1 MVVHVFNDYDYR
13 FRIDDLKLKRNL
25 LKAICLQY
33 EKVTKKKMKF
43 FFKNDVTL
51 AQHCT
56 MKCDLKSKL
65 SRMPKDNPVYLNVQ
79 DLADY

>member
-1 MVVHVFNDYDYR
+1 
-13 FRIDDLKLKRNL
+13 
-25 LKAICLQY
+25 
-33 EKVTKKKMKF
+33 MKF

-79 DLADY
+79 DLADYQAPGVKFQLLYSENGQKY